1 MIQIGTE
8 LKAPANAKE
17 GQSWNV
23 RKDPVFIEGQTIHC
37 KVEAREYGLVLVVVD
52 ITPDIPLQQT
62 ENKAY
67 LVYDAFKS

>member
-17 GQSWNV
+17 GQSINI
-23 RKDPVFIEGQTIHC
+23 RRDGKTIIC
-37 KVEAREYGLVLVVVD
+37 RAEARKHGLVLVVVGMLQ
-52 ITPDIPLQQT
+52 DIPLQQT

-67 LVYDAFKS
+67 LVYDTFKS

>member
-17 GQSWNV
+17 GQSINI
-23 RKDPVFIEGQTIHC
+23 RRDGKTIIC
-37 KVEAREYGLVLVVVD
+37 RAEARKHGLVLVVAGMLQ
-52 ITPDIPLQQT
+52 DIPLQKT

-67 LVYDAFKS
+67 LVYDIFKS